1 MTTYR
6 PNQYKLL
13 FQESKKELVVVTMLL
28 HCRMQNA
35 FAETN
40 ATLVILALKKKRRR
54 KKPRNDANFQD
65 P

>member
-40 ATLVILALKKKRRR
+40 ATLVILALKKK
-54 KKPRNDANFQD
+54 KEKEKT
-65 P
+65 

>member
-13 FQESKKELVVVTMLL
+13 FQESKKRAGCS
-28 HCRMQNA
+28 HNA

-40 ATLVILALKKKRRR
+40 ATLVILLKKTGEGKNLEIMQISRAIRM
-54 KKPRNDANFQD
+54 NT
-65 P
+65 